1 MGYAKQIVRFFYDP
15 VGVVADLRTSRPVL
29 AAFVAAFLGSF
40 AYALVLR
47 GFPRDLVEIVR
58 LGAWD
63 SGAGFILMRHVFRLR
78 ATIVPMIFLTG
89 IYIPVSLLIL
99 GALSPGERGRD
110 LVRREYTATLAAAL
124 TAWASVFLAWSV
136 VALVLAD
143 PDVPRSVAVW
153 SVLPGL
159 AFLVPFAVCL
169 AAIPTAGYARA
180 IAAALLATP
189 AVALMPV
196 AAWASV
202 MASSPVI
209 LVILF
214 FIFRGVWRDW
224 SATRDARA
232 RYEQNLKAA
241 TLNPA
246 DSDAHL
252 NLGIILEERGDV
264 DGAVAHFTRAIEI
277 DDRETDAHFR
287 LGRIARKRG
296 NLAAAI
302 SHFENVVRL
311 DEDHAQFEIWREIGA
326 TYLAAGQ
333 YDDARSAFERFL
345 DRRPS
350 DAEGQY
356 LLGLT
361 LAKLNLPEEA
371 TAQMRAVVETVRG
384 APAFKYRLEQRWLR
398 DAEEFLR
405 QK

>member
-1 MGYAKQIVRFFYDP
+1 
-15 VGVVADLRTSRPVL
+15 
-29 AAFVAAFLGSF
+29 
-40 AYALVLR
+40 
-47 GFPRDLVEIVR
+47 
-58 LGAWD
+58 
-63 SGAGFILMRHVFRLR
+63 
-78 ATIVPMIFLTG
+78 
-89 IYIPVSLLIL
+89 
-99 GALSPGERGRD
+99 
-110 LVRREYTATLAAAL
+110 
-124 TAWASVFLAWSV
+124 
-136 VALVLAD
+136 
-143 PDVPRSVAVW
+143 
-153 SVLPGL
+153 
-159 AFLVPFAVCL
+159 VCL